1 MKEQCQLMA
10 EHEFLE
16 DGHDTDGVSW
26 CHIPGCVGQGYTGH
40 CPDRS
45 GGEGPSAGGQD
56 GG

>member
-1 MKEQCQLMA
+1 MA

-26 CHIPGCVGQGYTGH
+26 CHISGCVGQGHTGH